1 MKASV
6 APLMMRIVTTRG
18 GDKPNHWVTIK
29 LRHSINLKWATIDKL
44 YRKAEVIFDCSN
56 SNAPSKYRWKSF
68 TTPVESLYK
77 LNGAVPTLLLH
88 KLKHAHIQKKY
99 RSSNSLRLSV
109 FATFDSKNYY
119 VSPNAVDIFQALIDS
134 QGITNITVQP
144 HPHAIE
150 EASCIVTPEHIN
162 RQIQLIKDDMKLD
175 WTRSQ
180 TVVKY

>member
-99 RSSNSLRLSV
+99 RSSN
-109 FATFDSKNYY
+109 
-119 VSPNAVDIFQALIDS
+119 ALIDS